1 MCDGPL
7 KPMNDG
13 ENAVSQYRARAQQL
27 RVLAEQVDDPESRK
41 LLLTVAGEY
50 EELAEQAGRG

>member
-7 KPMNDG
+7 KAMNES

-50 EELAEQAGRG
+50 EELAEQAGGG

>member
-7 KPMNDG
+7 KAMNDR
-13 ENAVSQYRARAQQL
+13 ENSASQYRARAQQL
-27 RVLAEQVDDPESRK
+27 RMLAEQVDDPESRK